1 MKTSIAP
8 KKSEKTKIQKMAFE
22 LVERLREGNVIVIA
36 GESAYVAIADP
47 ASSDGVA
54 LFRSLKDLEADVSF
68 PVFVN
73 DINDLIPYVPQIS
86 DRDRLLTSTFWPG
99 LLNIE
104 FTTNEVLPSHLGAD
118 SSPASIMARKPNNP
132 LLNVVCELMGPVIYT
147 ALKDKNDKV
156 LKALTGL
163 LPVQKK
169 IIYLAINSGALRS
182 TKQSSVIS
190 CTDKSPKMVREGAI
204 TYSEIKK
211 VIPSLQAL

>member
-8 KKSEKTKIQKMAFE
+8 KKSEKTNIQKVAFE
-22 LVERLREGNVIVIA
+22 LVKLLREGNVIVIA
-36 GESAYVAIADP
+36 AESAYIAIADP

-54 LFRSLKDLEADVSF
+54 GFRSLKDLGADVSF

-73 DINDLIPYVPQIS
+73 DVNDLIPYVPQIS

-104 FTTNEVLPSHLGAD
+104 FTTNEVLPSNLGAD
-118 SSPASIMARKPNNP
+118 SSPASIMARKPNSP
-132 LLNVVCELMGPVIYT
+132 ILNVVCELMGPVIYT
-147 ALKDKNDKV
+147 ALKDKNDRFLKV
-156 LKALTGL
+156 LTGL
-163 LPVQKK
+163 LPAHKK

-182 TKQSSVIS
+182 TKQSSVVS
-190 CTDKSPKMVREGAI
+190 CIDKNPKMVREGAV

-211 VIPSLQAL
+211 VIPSLQPL